1 MSTHSVGRAGVR
13 SGHRRRDDNAIL
25 APWLRRV
32 GTAILLLSVI
42 VPLLYM
48 LVLSVTPDVEISAGV
63 VIPQTFAFDNYLTI
77 WTTQNFT
84 QSLINSTVICGLA
97 SLGAVVV
104 GALAGYVSARMR
116 FRGKG
121 VFLSSLLA
129 FQSVP
134 IVMTLLPL
142 FIVMSGLQAVLHLQV
157 VGTYWAVAVAY
168 LTFAL
173 PLVTWFVASYVESVP
188 NDLEDAA
195 RIDGAGAMRIF
206 VQVILPLIGP
216 ALAVAGVLAFLTGWG
231 DLLVATVLSGP
242 STQTVTVALDAFL
255 ATQQTG
261 TIPAYGVLMAASVVS
276 ALPVLILYLSLQR
289 FIVAGMTGG
298 AVRG

>member
-1 MSTHSVGRAGVR
+1 MSTQSIRRGAR
-13 SGHRRRDDNAIL
+13 SARRSRDDNAIL
-25 APWLRRV
+25 APWVRRV
-32 GTAILLLSVI
+32 GTAVLLLAV
-42 VPLLYM
+42 VLPLLYM
-48 LVLSVTPDVEISAGV
+48 VVLSVTPDVEISAGV
-63 VIPQTFAFDNYLTI
+63 VFPQAFAFDNYLTI
-77 WTTQNFT
+77 WTTQNFA
-84 QSLINSTVICGLA
+84 QSMINSTIICGLA
-97 SLGAVVV
+97 SLGAVLV
-104 GALAGYVSARMR
+104 GALAGYVSARIR

-121 VFLSSLLA
+121 AFMSSLIA

-142 FIVMSGLQAVLHLQV
+142 FIVMSGLQAVLHVQV
-157 VGTYWAVAVAY
+157 VGTYWAVAIAY

-188 NDLEDAA
+188 QELEEAA
-195 RIDGAGAMRIF
+195 RIDGAGAVRIF

-231 DLLVATVLSGP
+231 DLMVATVLSGP
-242 STQTVTVALDAFL
+242 ATQTVTVALDAFL

-261 TIPAYGVLMAASVVS
+261 TIPAYGVLMAASIVS